1 MKVNIGKNTLGDSD
15 KMSVSLR
22 EYGRSTHNLSSAW
35 RSPMGVGTLVPFMK
49 LLGLPGD
56 TYDIELD
63 TRIMTHPTVGPLFGN
78 FKFQADVFTCP
89 IRLYNAMLHN
99 NTLNI
104 GLDMKR
110 VKLPKAEFYVRNKG
124 DKEGKASLAEYL
136 GVKAEPWY
144 PETPGLE
151 VQEYNIV
158 PFLGYYDIFKNYY
171 ANKQEERF
179 YVMGGSIIQ
188 NATTIVSEDF
198 TGKINLYAQDTLN
211 CTSPCTITITGTDV
225 NIEDVKKIKFTIDTQ
240 PIYLYIV
247 DGAGRVSY
255 DIVSKEKDKV
265 VIKTRIRTPYLTT
278 KVLQGTSGTSI
289 TLKGTTE
296 NISQG
301 TVTEAYT
308 SSFPLTEI
316 DDLRE
321 YILSKGREKIVIGRN
336 SDEKLKSNFIYK
348 VLFIDN
354 PEETDKDKRVYPI
367 INKEMGG
374 LCLKTHQ
381 SDLFNNW
388 VNKDWVDGDNGIN
401 AVTDVD
407 VSDGKL
413 SLDALNL
420 AQKVYNML
428 NRIAISGGSYKDWIE
443 TVYTT
448 DYYFRAETPVYEG
461 GMSTTIDF
469 EAVVSNSA
477 STASGVEE
485 PLGSLAGRG
494 FNQGK
499 KGGKIVIKCNEPCY
513 IIGIASITP
522 NVDYSQGNDW
532 DMMQLDTMDDLHK
545 PQLDGIGYQDLLSN
559 QMNGKANLKAA
570 IGKQPAWLNYMTDIN
585 RTYADF
591 AAGETE
597 SYMVLNRVYD
607 VNETGEIINP
617 STYISPKDYT
627 YIFATNTD
635 TNRDFWVQIGKKI
648 IARRVMSAAQ
658 IPLM

>member
-15 KMSVSLR
+15 KMSVSLK

-49 LLGLPGD
+49 LIGLPGD
-56 TYDIELD
+56 TFEIDLD
-63 TRIMTHPTVGPLFGN
+63 TRIMTHPTIGPLFGN

-104 GLDMKR
+104 GLDMSK
-110 VKLPKAEFYVRNKG
+110 VKLPKAGMWLTNYRS
-124 DKEGKASLAEYL
+124 GKASLMEYMGIRKQPRNSSL
-136 GVKAEPWY
+136 KDRIGY
-144 PETPGLE
+144 
-151 VQEYNIV
+151 YNIV
-158 PFLGYYDIFKNYY
+158 PFLAYYDIFKNYY

-179 YVMGGSIIQ
+179 YVMGGSIVQ
-188 NATTIVSEDF
+188 SAMTIVSEDF
-198 TGKINLYAQDTLN
+198 VGEKVNYARDILQ
-211 CTSPCTITITGTDV
+211 CTTSSTVTITGTGLKLE
-225 NIEDVKKIKFTIDTQ
+225 NIKKIKYTIDSN
-240 PIYLYIV
+240 PVYLYYN
-247 DGAGRVSY
+247 DSLGNPW
-255 DIVSKEKDKV
+255 DIVSVEQNKII
-265 VIKTRIRTPYLTT
+265 IKTRVGYYYRTS
-278 KVLQGTSGTSI
+278 KELQGDIGQSI

-296 NISQG
+296 DIAQG

-321 YILSKGREKIVIGRN
+321 YILSKGREEIVIN
-336 SDEKLKSNFIYK
+336 KDSDEKLKSLFIYN
-348 VLFIDN
+348 VLFSPN
-354 PEETDKDKRVYPI
+354 PEKDGTPQSIPPI
-367 INKEMGG
+367 GTLEMGG

-388 VNKDWVDGDNGIN
+388 VNKEWVDGDNGIN

-407 VSDGKL
+407 VSEGKL
-413 SLDALNL
+413 NLDALNL

-494 FNQGK
+494 FNQDK
-499 KGGKIVIKCNEPCY
+499 KGGTIVIKCNEPCY

-532 DMMQLDTMDDLHK
+532 DMMQLKTMDDLHK

-559 QMNGKANLKAA
+559 QLNGRANTNDA
-570 IGKQPAWLNYMTDIN
+570 IGKQPAWLNYMTDVN

-607 VNETGEIINP
+607 VDEGTGEIINP

-627 YIFATNTD
+627 YIFATNAD

>member
-15 KMSVSLR
+15 KMSVSLK

-49 LLGLPGD
+49 LVGLPGD
-56 TYDIELD
+56 TFDIDLD
-63 TRIMTHPTVGPLFGN
+63 TQIMTHPTIGPLFGN

-104 GLDMKR
+104 GLDMSK
-110 VKLPKAEFYVRNKG
+110 VKFPKAEFFVKNKG

-136 GVKAEPWY
+136 GVRAEPWY
-144 PETPGLE
+144 TNSE
-151 VQEYNIV
+151 VQEYNII
-158 PFLGYYDIFKNYY
+158 PFLAYYDVFKNYY

-179 YVMGGSIIQ
+179 YVMGGSTIQ
-188 NATTIVSEDF
+188 NATTVTSEDF
-198 TGKINLYAQDTLN
+198 KGNIVLYNNDTLK
-211 CTSPCTITITGTDV
+211 CTSVSTVTITGTGVKLKD
-225 NIEDVKKIKFTIDTQ
+225 IEKVKYILDSN
-240 PIYLYIV
+240 PIYVYV
-247 DGAGRVSY
+247 RDGSGRYLWETVSE
-255 DIVSKEKDKV
+255 EKDKV
-265 VIKTRIRTPYLTT
+265 VIKTRVGIYYRVSR
-278 KVLQGTSGTSI
+278 VLQGETGQSI
-289 TLKGTTE
+289 TMKGVTE
-296 NISQG
+296 NIIQG
-301 TVTEAYT
+301 TVAETYT

-321 YILSKGREKIVIGRN
+321 YILSKGRERIVVGRN
-336 SDEKLKSNFIYK
+336 SDEKLKSNFIYR
-348 VLFIDN
+348 VLFSKN
-354 PEETDKDKRVYPI
+354 YNEADKTKRIYPI
-367 INKEMGG
+367 INMEMGG
-374 LCLKTHQ
+374 LCLKTYQ

-407 VSDGKL
+407 VSNGKL
-413 SLDALNL
+413 NLDALNL

-499 KGGKIVIKCNEPCY
+499 RGGKIVIKCNEPCY

-532 DMMQLDTMDDLHK
+532 DMMQLSTMDDLHK

-559 QMNGKANLKAA
+559 QMNGQANTIDA

-597 SYMVLNRVYD
+597 SYMVLNRIYD
-607 VNETGEIINP
+607 IDKETGGIVNQ

-635 TNRDFWVQIGKKI
+635 TNRDFWVQIGKRI

>member
-1 MKVNIGKNTLGDSD
+1 MKVNIGKNTLGDNN

-56 TYDIELD
+56 KFEIDLD
-63 TRIMTHPTVGPLFGN
+63 TQIMTHPTIGPLFGN

-104 GLDMKR
+104 GLDMSK
-110 VKLPKAEFYVRNKG
+110 VKLPKAEFFVRNKG

-136 GVKAEPWY
+136 GVRAEPWY
-144 PETPGLE
+144 TTSE

-158 PFLGYYDIFKNYY
+158 PFLGYYDVFKNYY

-179 YVMGGSIIQ
+179 YVMGGSSIQ
-188 NATTIVSEDF
+188 NATTIVSGDF
-198 TGKINLYAQDTLN
+198 TGSVQKNTYTFDFL
-211 CTSPCTITITGTDV
+211 CTAPTTVTITGTDV
-225 NIEDVKKIKFTIDTQ
+225 KLEDIKEIKFTLDSE
-240 PIYLYIV
+240 PIYIKIV
-247 DGAGRVSY
+247 DIDAWEKVS
-255 DIVSKEKDKV
+255 VEKNKI
-265 VIKTRIRTPYLTT
+265 VIKAKVGQYYKPSRTIQVNP
-278 KVLQGTSGTSI
+278 GTSV

-301 TVTEAYT
+301 TVTKAYT

-321 YILSKGREKIVIGRN
+321 YILSKGREKIVVGRN
-336 SDEKLKSNFIYK
+336 SDEKLKSNFIYR
-348 VLFIDN
+348 VLFPSN
-354 PEETDKDKRVYPI
+354 YEETDKDKIIYPI
-367 INKEMGG
+367 INMEMGG
-374 LCLKTHQ
+374 LCLKTYQ

-388 VNKDWVDGDNGIN
+388 VNKEWVDGDNGIN

-413 SLDALNL
+413 NLDALNL

-461 GMSTTIDF
+461 GMSTTIEF

-477 STASGVEE
+477 SVASGIEE

-494 FNQGK
+494 FNRGK

-532 DMMQLDTMDDLHK
+532 DIVQLDTMDDLHK

-559 QMNGKANLKAA
+559 QMHGRAMLKEA
-570 IGKQPAWLNYMTDIN
+570 IGKQPAWLNYMTDVN

-591 AAGETE
+591 AAGEEE
-597 SYMVLNRVYD
+597 SYMVLNRIYD
-607 VNETGEIINP
+607 VNDVGEITNP

-635 TNRDFWVQIGKKI
+635 TNRDFWVQIGKRI

>member
-1 MKVNIGKNTLGDSD
+1 MQVKIGKNTLGDSN
-15 KMSVSLR
+15 KMSVSLK

-49 LLGLPGD
+49 LVGLPGD
-56 TYDIELD
+56 TFEIDLD
-63 TRIMTHPTVGPLFGN
+63 TQIMTHPTIGPLFGN

-104 GLDMKR
+104 GLDMSK

-124 DKEGKASLAEYL
+124 NKEGKASLAEYL
-136 GVKAEPWY
+136 GVRQEPWY
-144 PETPGLE
+144 TVSE

-158 PFLGYYDIFKNYY
+158 PFLAYYDIFKNYY

-179 YVMGGSIIQ
+179 YVMGGSTVQ
-188 NATTIVSEDF
+188 NATKAVSEDF
-198 TGKINLYAQDTLN
+198 TGEIGYYANDTLI
-211 CTSPCTITITGTDV
+211 CKTETTVTITGTDL
-225 NIEDVKKIKFTIDTQ
+225 NIENIKKIKFTIDTE
-240 PIYLYIV
+240 PIYVYVKNTAGKIV
-247 DGAGRVSY
+247 W
-255 DIVSKEKDKV
+255 DIVSADKNKI
-265 VIKTRIRTPYLTT
+265 VIKSKLNYYYQISRPI
-278 KVLQGTSGTSI
+278 QGDKGKNI
-289 TLKGTTE
+289 TLKGAIE
-296 NISQG
+296 NIAQG

-321 YILSKGREKIVIGRN
+321 YILSKGREKVVVGRS
-336 SDEKLKSNFIYK
+336 SDERLKSNFLYR
-348 VLFIDN
+348 VLFTSN
-354 PEETDKDKRVYPI
+354 YEETDKDKIIYPI

-388 VNKDWVDGDNGIN
+388 VNKEWVDGDNGIN

-407 VSDGKL
+407 VSSGKL
-413 SLDALNL
+413 NLDALNL

-461 GMSTTIDF
+461 GISTTIDF

-477 STASGVEE
+477 SNASGTEE

-499 KGGKIVIKCNEPCY
+499 KGGEIVIKCNEPCY

-522 NVDYSQGNDW
+522 NVDYSQGNEW
-532 DMMQLDTMDDLHK
+532 DMIQLDTMDDLHK

-559 QMNGKANLKAA
+559 QMHGQANLKEA
-570 IGKQPAWLNYMTDIN
+570 IGKQPAWLNYMTDVN

-597 SYMVLNRVYD
+597 SYMVLNRIYD
-607 VNETGEIINP
+607 VNEAGEIINP

-635 TNRDFWVQIGKKI
+635 TNRDFWVQIGKRI

>member
-1 MKVNIGKNTLGDSD
+1 MKVNIGKNTLGDSN

-49 LLGLPGD
+49 VLGLPGD
-56 TYDIELD
+56 TFNIDLD
-63 TRIMTHPTVGPLFGN
+63 TQIMTHPTIGPLFGN

-104 GLDMKR
+104 GLDMSK

-136 GVKAEPWY
+136 GVKVEPWY
-144 PETPGLE
+144 TTSE

-158 PFLGYYDIFKNYY
+158 PFLGYYDVFKNYY

-179 YVMGGSIIQ
+179 YVMGGSTIQ
-188 NATTIVSEDF
+188 NATTIVSENL
-198 TGKINLYAQDTLN
+198 TGITNDNVYTFN
-211 CTSPCTITITGTDV
+211 FSCTEPATVTITGTD
-225 NIEDVKKIKFTIDTQ
+225 IKLEDIKQIKFTLDAE
-240 PIYLYIV
+240 PIYV
-247 DGAGRVSY
+247 K
-255 DIVSKEKDKV
+255 IVSIDDWEKVSVEKNKI
-265 VIKTRIRTPYLTT
+265 VIKT
-278 KVLQGTSGTSI
+278 KVGHYYKTSRKINVNSGTSV

-296 NISQG
+296 NITQG
-301 TVTEAYT
+301 TVTKAYT

-321 YILSKGREKIVIGRN
+321 YILSKGREKIVVGRN
-336 SDEKLKSNFIYK
+336 SDEKLKSNFIYR
-348 VLFIDN
+348 VLFPEN
-354 PEETDKDKRVYPI
+354 YEETNKDKIVYPI
-367 INKEMGG
+367 INAEMGG
-374 LCLKTHQ
+374 LCLKTYQ

-388 VNKDWVDGDNGIN
+388 VNKEWVDGDNGIK

-413 SLDALNL
+413 NLDALNL

-461 GMSTTIDF
+461 GMSTTIEF

-477 STASGVEE
+477 SVASGIEE

-494 FNQGK
+494 FNRGK

-532 DMMQLDTMDDLHK
+532 DMIHLDTMDDLHK

-559 QMNGKANLKAA
+559 QMHGRAKLNDA
-570 IGKQPAWLNYMTDIN
+570 IGKQPAWLNYMTDVN

-591 AAGETE
+591 AAGEEE
-597 SYMVLNRVYD
+597 SYMVLNRIYD
-607 VNETGEIINP
+607 VNEVGEITNP

-627 YIFATNTD
+627 YIFATNKD
-635 TNRDFWVQIGKKI
+635 TNRDFWVQIGKRI

>member
-1 MKVNIGKNTLGDSD
+1 MKVNIGKNTLGDNG
-15 KMSVSLR
+15 KMSVSLK

-56 TYDIELD
+56 TFEIDLD
-63 TRIMTHPTVGPLFGN
+63 TQIMTHPTIGPLFGN

-104 GLDMKR
+104 GLDMSK

-136 GVKAEPWY
+136 GVRGEPWY
-144 PETPGLE
+144 TTSE

-158 PFLGYYDIFKNYY
+158 PFLAYYDIFKNYY

-179 YVMGGSIIQ
+179 YVMGGSTIQ
-188 NATTIVSEDF
+188 NATTIVSTDLEGKVYKNTYTFDF
-198 TGKINLYAQDTLN
+198 Y
-211 CTSPCTITITGTDV
+211 CTAPTTVTITGTD
-225 NIEDVKKIKFTIDTQ
+225 IKLGDIKRIKFTLDSE
-240 PIYLYIV
+240 PIYIEIV
-247 DGAGRVSY
+247 QIDDWEKVSVEENK
-255 DIVSKEKDKV
+255 IILK
-265 VIKTRIRTPYLTT
+265 T
-278 KVLQGTSGTSI
+278 KVGHYYKTSRTIQVDPGTSV

-296 NISQG
+296 NITQG
-301 TVTEAYT
+301 TVTETYT

-321 YILSKGREKIVIGRN
+321 YILSKGREKIVVGRN
-336 SDEKLKSNFIYK
+336 SDERLKSNFIYR
-348 VLFIDN
+348 VLFPSN
-354 PEETDKDKRVYPI
+354 YEETNKDKVIYPI
-367 INKEMGG
+367 INMEMGG

-388 VNKDWVDGDNGIN
+388 VNKEWVDGDNGIN

-407 VSDGKL
+407 VSEGKL
-413 SLDALNL
+413 NLDALNL

-477 STASGVEE
+477 STASGIEE

-499 KGGKIVIKCNEPCY
+499 KGGKIIIKCNEPCY

-532 DMMQLDTMDDLHK
+532 DMVQLDTMDDLHK

-559 QMNGKANLKAA
+559 QMHGRAKLNDA
-570 IGKQPAWLNYMTDIN
+570 IGKQPAWLNYMTDVN

-607 VNETGEIINP
+607 VNEAGEIINP

-635 TNRDFWVQIGKKI
+635 TNRDFWVQIGKRI
-648 IARRVMSAAQ
+648 TARRVMSAAQ

>member
-15 KMSVSLR
+15 KMSVSLK
-22 EYGRSTHNLSSAW
+22 EYGRSTHDLSSAW

-49 LLGLPGD
+49 LIGLPGD
-56 TYDIELD
+56 TFEIDLD
-63 TRIMTHPTVGPLFGN
+63 TKIMTHPTIGPLFGN

-104 GLDMKR
+104 GLDMSK
-110 VKLPKAEFYVRNKG
+110 VKLPKARMWMPKNRS
-124 DKEGKASLAEYL
+124 GKASIMEYMGIRKSPKNTP
-136 GVKAEPWY
+136 GVKN
-144 PETPGLE
+144 GHL
-151 VQEYNIV
+151 YNIV
-158 PFLGYYDIFKNYY
+158 PFLAYYDIFKNYY

-179 YVMGGSIIQ
+179 YIMGGSIIQ
-188 NATTIVSEDF
+188 NATTIA
-198 TGKINLYAQDTLN
+198 TGVFKGVIDIDYDGLR
-211 CTSPCTITITGTDV
+211 CTSAPKITFTGTDV
-225 NIEDVKKIKFTIDTQ
+225 NLNNVKKIKFTIDSQ
-240 PIYLYIV
+240 DVYMKMPAANLYTIET
-247 DGAGRVSY
+247 DE
-255 DIVSKEKDKV
+255 DNKK
-265 VIKTRIRTPYLTT
+265 VIKLIEGYRYEFLRTFQGSMGEEKT
-278 KVLQGTSGTSI
+278 LQGA
-289 TLKGTTE
+289 TE
-296 NISQG
+296 NITQG
-301 TVTEAYT
+301 TITETYT

-321 YILSKGREKIVIGRN
+321 YILSKGREEIIVDQE
-336 SDEKLKSNFIYK
+336 SDEKLKSLFIYN
-348 VLFIDN
+348 VLTSPN
-354 PEETDKDKRVYPI
+354 PDKEGTSESIPPI
-367 INKEMGG
+367 GTLEMGG

-388 VNKDWVDGDNGIN
+388 VNKEWVDGDNGIN

-407 VSDGKL
+407 VSNGKL
-413 SLDALNL
+413 NLDALNL

-461 GMSTTIDF
+461 GMSTIIDF

-477 STASGVEE
+477 SNASGVEE

-522 NVDYSQGNDW
+522 YVDYSQGNDW
-532 DMMQLDTMDDLHK
+532 DMMQLITMDDLHK

-559 QMNGKANLKAA
+559 QMNGRANTNDA
-570 IGKQPAWLNYMTDIN
+570 IGKQPAWLNYMTDVN

-591 AAGETE
+591 AAGEIE
-597 SYMVLNRVYD
+597 SYMVLNRIYD
-607 VNETGEIINP
+607 VDENTGEIINP

-627 YIFATNTD
+627 YIFATNTE
-635 TNRDFWVQIGKKI
+635 TNRDFWVQIGKRI

>member
-1 MKVNIGKNTLGDSD
+1 MKVNIGKNTLGDSN
-15 KMSVSLR
+15 KMSVSLK

-49 LLGLPGD
+49 LVGLPGD
-56 TYDIELD
+56 TFDIELD

-78 FKFQADVFTCP
+78 FKFRADVFTCP

-104 GLDMKR
+104 GLDMGK
-110 VKLPKAEFYVRNKG
+110 VKLPVAMQWAKAGESKY
-124 DKEGKASLAEYL
+124 GKASLNEYL
-136 GVKAEPWY
+136 GVKGLPAESDGNRGIGDY
-144 PETPGLE
+144 
-151 VQEYNIV
+151 QIV
-158 PFLGYYDIFKNYY
+158 PHLAYYDVFKNYY

-179 YVMGGSIIQ
+179 YIMGGSTIQ
-188 NATTIVSEDF
+188 NATTVVSTDF
-198 TGKINLYAQDTLN
+198 TGTIVGDNLIR
-211 CTSPCTITITGTDV
+211 CTNECTVTITGTDADI
-225 NIEDVKKIKFTIDTQ
+225 NKLTRIKFTIDTS
-240 PIYLYIV
+240 PIYIV
-247 DGAGRVSY
+247 YNSY
-255 DIVSKEKDKV
+255 LWEVVSKEKNKT
-265 VIKTRIRTPYLTT
+265 VIKSRIGKRYILSRE
-278 KVLQGTSGTSI
+278 VRGDVGQSV
-289 TLKGTTE
+289 TLKGATQD
-296 NISQG
+296 IAQG

-321 YILSKGREKIVIGRN
+321 YILSKGRQQIRVGKD
-336 SDEKLKSNFIYK
+336 SDDKLKS
-348 VLFIDN
+348 LFLHPLLVSPN
-354 PEETDKDKRVYPI
+354 PEKEGTNQSIPAIVSL
-367 INKEMGG
+367 EMGG
-374 LCLKTHQ
+374 LCLKTYQ

-388 VNKDWVDGDNGIN
+388 VNKEWVDGDNGIN

-413 SLDALNL
+413 NLDALNL

-499 KGGKIVIKCNEPCY
+499 SGGNIVIKCNEPCY

-522 NVDYSQGNDW
+522 NIDYSQGNDW
-532 DMMQLDTMDDLHK
+532 DMMQLKTMDDLHK
-545 PQLDGIGYQDLLSN
+545 PQLDGIGYQDLMQN
-559 QMNGKANLKAA
+559 QMHYRANLNAA
-570 IGKQPAWLNYMTDIN
+570 IGKQPAWLNYMTDVN
-585 RTYADF
+585 KTYADF

-597 SYMVLNRVYD
+597 SYMVLNRVYN
-607 VNETGEIINP
+607 VEEPKAGVAKINNA